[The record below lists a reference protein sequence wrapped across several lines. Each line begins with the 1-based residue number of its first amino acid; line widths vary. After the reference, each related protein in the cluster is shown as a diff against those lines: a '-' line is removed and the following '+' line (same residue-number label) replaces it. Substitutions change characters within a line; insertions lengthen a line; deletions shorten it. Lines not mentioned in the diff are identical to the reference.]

1 MFGFDTAMRIRSRA
15 SARALNQNQKSVM
28 SVAMI
33 CRIMFIGWKFC
44 CSVLSAISYALRLA
58 LSSVP
63 HVETAGSLGCRGSLL
78 LDEVDMPLLVF
89 NAALAWAIGASFSF
103 HEGTVSWPRHRQT
116 GEKKSLTSFL
126 TEHRWASLFTGWRA
140 SRFQC
145 TQNWSLVSCSS
156 LYLSLPWDG

>member
-1 MFGFDTAMRIRSRA
+1 MFGFDTEMRIRSRA
-15 SARALNQNQKSVM
+15 SARALNQKSVM

-89 NAALAWAIGASFSF
+89 NAALAWAIGGSF
-103 HEGTVSWPRHRQT
+103 T
-116 GEKKSLTSFL
+116 
-126 TEHRWASLFTGWRA
+126 FTKE
-140 SRFQC
+140 
-145 TQNWSLVSCSS
+145 
-156 LYLSLPWDG
+156 LYHCLDAGRLGRKNPLLLS